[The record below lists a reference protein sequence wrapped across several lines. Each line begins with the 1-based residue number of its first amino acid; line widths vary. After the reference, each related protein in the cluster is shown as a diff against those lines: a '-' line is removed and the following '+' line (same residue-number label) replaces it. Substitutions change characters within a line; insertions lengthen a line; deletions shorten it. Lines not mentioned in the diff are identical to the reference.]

1 VVIAGEVRGPASI
14 TNDMIESATREAI
27 KDIGYDQEG
36 FSWKTAD
43 IEILLHAQSADI
55 ALASMP
61 PATRMRARATRASCS
76 AMPAARPRR

>member
-1 VVIAGEVRGPASI
+1 
-14 TNDMIESATREAI
+14 MIESATREAI

-55 ALASMP
+55 AVGVDA
-61 PATRMRARATRASCS
+61 AGNKMRARATRASCS